1 MYSYEVQGNVDKN
14 FTSDDLLGKE
24 GDIIDWKGLQLF
36 IAVVDGDHVF
46 CLEKVSEFPANL
58 IELQRLKSEY
68 FADADYFRDDN

>member
-1 MYSYEVQGNVDKN
+1 MYSYEIQGDSGKN
-14 FTSDDLLGKE
+14 FTSNELLGNE

-68 FADADYFRDDN
+68 FADADYLRDDD